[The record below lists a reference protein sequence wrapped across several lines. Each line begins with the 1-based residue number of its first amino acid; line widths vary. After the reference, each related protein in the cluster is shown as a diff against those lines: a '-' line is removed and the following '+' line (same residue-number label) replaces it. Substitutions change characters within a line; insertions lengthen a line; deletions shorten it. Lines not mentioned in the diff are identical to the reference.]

1 MAVMKQQNT
10 APVEADDDFFEEDD
24 DDAEQFGLPESLL
37 AAADIQSDEDWDSLP
52 VIDIDALKARNKK

>member
-10 APVEADDDFFEEDD
+10 APVETDDFFEEDD
-24 DDAEQFGLPESLL
+24 DDAEQFALPESLL
-37 AAADIQSDEDWDSLP
+37 KAADIQSDEDWDDLP

>member
-10 APVEADDDFFEEDD
+10 APVETDDFFEEDED
-24 DDAEQFGLPESLL
+24 DDEQFALPDSLL
-37 AAADIQSDEDWDSLP
+37 KSADIQSDEDWDDLP